1 MKRKRYT
8 EEFKAE
14 AIKQVV
20 ERGYSVL
27 EVGRR
32 LGTSDKSM
40 HLWMKNSNKSDQQQ
54 G

>member
-8 EEFKAE
+8 EAFKAE

-27 EVGRR
+27 EVSCR
-32 LGTSDKSM
+32 LGISDKSM
-40 HLWMKNSNKSDQQQ
+40 YCKSY
-54 G
+54 